1 MSLPHSAH
9 SSGPAR
15 DAFRVVC
22 LCAQWCATC
31 REYRVGFESL
41 VTDFPAIG
49 FRWLD
54 IEDEAD
60 ELGDL
65 DIENFPTLLLARGE
79 AVLFF
84 GTMPPQL
91 GHLRR
96 MLENFIQQTAQES
109 LDYACSDAERSAWQ
123 DNEDLRRLG
132 RRSGQ

>member
-1 MSLPHSAH
+1 MPLHQSAH
-9 SSGPAR
+9 LSGPAR
-15 DAFRVVC
+15 DEFQVVC

-31 REYRVGFESL
+31 CEYRAGFENL
-41 VTDFPAIG
+41 ATDFPASG

-79 AVLFF
+79 SVLFF
-84 GTMPPQL
+84 GPMPPQL

-96 MLENFIQQTAQES
+96 MLENFAEQTAHES
-109 LDYACSDAERSAWQ
+109 RDYARSDTERRAWQ
-123 DNEDLRRLG
+123 ENEDLRRLG
-132 RRSGQ
+132 QRPGQ